1 MPHFA
6 TPFHVTPVEDKG
18 LIRLSVRGS
27 ENHVR
32 EHWLE
37 PWEVRSAL
45 EGEDHSTWTGEGRIQ
60 IKVHHPAG
68 SVALVTNGARDV
80 IRTTRG
86 NTRMLMAQLR
96 GAIKSLGE
104 VVSTKESEP
113 QLDQLRTELGRV
125 ALQNRESEARIMV
138 VLEQVLGTLSQIQN
152 TTPTVVVQGSTT
164 PGPVVEAE
172 TPEEEPLFIPSPD
185 LNIEGSI
192 SASESSTAGIDDAV
206 KALKEIK

>member
-45 EGEDHSTWTGEGRIQ
+45 EGEDQSTWTGEGRIQ

-86 NTRMLMAQLR
+86 HTRMLMAQLR
-96 GAIKSLGE
+96 GAIKNLGE
-104 VVSTKESEP
+104 VVSTKEAEP

-152 TTPTVVVQGSTT
+152 TTPTVMVQNSAN
-164 PGPVVEAE
+164 PVVETEA
-172 TPEEEPLFIPSPD
+172 PEKEPIFIPSPD
-185 LNIEGSI
+185 LDIEGSI

-206 KALKEIK
+206 KALKEIQ

>member
-104 VVSTKESEP
+104 VVSTKETEP

-152 TTPTVVVQGSTT
+152 TTPTVVVQDSTT
-164 PGPVVEAE
+164 PGPVVELE
-172 TPEEEPLFIPSPD
+172 TSEEPLFIPSPD

-206 KALKEIK
+206 KALQEIK